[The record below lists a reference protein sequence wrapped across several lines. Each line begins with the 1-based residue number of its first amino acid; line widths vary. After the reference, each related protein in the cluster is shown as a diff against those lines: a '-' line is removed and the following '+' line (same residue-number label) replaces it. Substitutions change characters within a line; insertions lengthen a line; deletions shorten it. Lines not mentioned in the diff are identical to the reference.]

1 MNGLNPQIDK
11 WDTRYKANARALLKP
26 PLEPV
31 VEATKTLKPGRALD
45 LACGPGRHAIWLA
58 QLGWNVDAVD
68 GSATALHQLLSF
80 ADNSGCSRRIHTIC
94 ADLESKPPEFQVPEE
109 RYDLIINCHFLHRP
123 LFEAIQNGIRA
134 GGYFIGIIHLAIAS
148 SSGDHR
154 YLVQPGELKRLVQ
167 DWQWEAIRS
176 HEENKRS
183 TDADTQ
189 LTDSVIVARRPTG
202 RSDPLV

>member
-1 MNGLNPQIDK
+1 MNGPNPQIKK
-11 WDTRYKANARALLKP
+11 WDTRYKGNAHALLKP

-31 VEATKTLKPGRALD
+31 VEATKTLKPGRVLD

-68 GSATALHQLLSF
+68 GSSTALHQLLSF
-80 ADNSGCSRRIHTIC
+80 ADNRGCSHRIHTIC
-94 ADLESKPPEFQVPEE
+94 TDLESKPPEFQVPKE

-123 LFEAIQNGIRA
+123 LFGAIQNGIRA

-148 SSGDHR
+148 SSSDHS
-154 YLVQPGELKRLVQ
+154 YTVQPGELKRLVQ
-167 DWQWEAIRS
+167 DWRWEVIRS
-176 HEENKRS
+176 HEESRRS

-189 LTDSVIVARRPTG
+189 LADSVIVARRPTR
-202 RSDPLV
+202 RSGPLI

>member
-1 MNGLNPQIDK
+1 VNGPNPQIKK
-11 WDTRYKANARALLKP
+11 WDTRYKGNAHALLKP

-31 VEATKTLKPGRALD
+31 VEATKPLKPGRALD

-68 GSATALHQLLSF
+68 GSSTALHQLLSF
-80 ADNSGCSRRIHTIC
+80 ADNSGCSHRIHTIC
-94 ADLESKPPEFQVPEE
+94 ADLESKPPEFQVPKE

-123 LFEAIQNGIRA
+123 LFGAIQNGIRK
-134 GGYFIGIIHLAIAS
+134 GGYFIGIIQLAIAS
-148 SSGDHR
+148 SSNDHS
-154 YLVQPGELKRLVQ
+154 YVVQPGELKRLVQ

-176 HEENKRS
+176 HEESRRS

-189 LTDSVIVARRPTG
+189 LADSVIVARRPNG
-202 RSDPLV
+202 RSGPLI